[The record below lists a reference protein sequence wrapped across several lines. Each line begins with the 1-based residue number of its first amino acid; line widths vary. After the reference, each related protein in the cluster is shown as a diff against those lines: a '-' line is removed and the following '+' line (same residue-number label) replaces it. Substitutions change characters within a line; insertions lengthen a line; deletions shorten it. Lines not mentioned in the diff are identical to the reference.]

1 MFANISWPQLVI
13 LLVLVVLVFGTGK
26 LKSVSKDVGGAIRGF
41 KKSMNEEPETPSQI
55 DKSEKVDATFTAEET
70 EGKTKAKDKVES

>member
-26 LKSVSKDVGGAIRGF
+26 LKSVSKDIGSAIKGF
-41 KKSMNEEPETPSQI
+41 KKSMNDDTDTPASKI
-55 DKSEKVDATFTAEET
+55 DQKDATFTAEET
-70 EGKTKAKDKVES
+70 KAKDKAES

>member
-26 LKSVSKDVGGAIRGF
+26 LKSVSKDVGSAIKGF
-41 KKSMNEEPETPSQI
+41 KKSMNEDANESSQI
-55 DKSEKVDATFTAEET
+55 DQKDQKDATFTAEET
-70 EGKTKAKDKVES
+70 KAKDKAES

>member
-41 KKSMNEEPETPSQI
+41 KKSMSDESETPSQI
-55 DKSEKVDATFTAEET
+55 DKSEKTDATFTADET
-70 EGKTKAKDKVES
+70 KEKAKDKVEL

>member
-26 LKSVSKDVGGAIRGF
+26 LKSVSKDIGSAIKGF
-41 KKSMNEEPETPSQI
+41 KKSMNDDTDTDTPASKI
-55 DKSEKVDATFTAEET
+55 DQKDATFTAEET
-70 EGKTKAKDKVES
+70 KAKDKAES

>member
-13 LLVLVVLVFGTGK
+13 VLVLVVLVFGTGK

-41 KKSMNEEPETPSQI
+41 KKSMNDEPETPSQI
-55 DKSEKVDATFTAEET
+55 DKSEKADATFTAEET
-70 EGKTKAKDKVES
+70 KAKDKVES